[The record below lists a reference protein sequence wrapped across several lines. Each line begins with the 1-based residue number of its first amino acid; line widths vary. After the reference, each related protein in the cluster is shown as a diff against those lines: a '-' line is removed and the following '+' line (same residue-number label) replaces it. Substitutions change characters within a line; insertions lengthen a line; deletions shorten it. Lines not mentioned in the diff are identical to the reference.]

1 VLSII
6 GIIYGGL
13 VSLVQKDMKK
23 LVAYSSVSHLGFC
36 TLGIFALNGLGLAG
50 SVLQQVNHGIST
62 GALFLIVG
70 ILYERRHTR
79 EIAEYG
85 GISSVMPVYATITL
99 IMFLSSMG
107 LPLLNGFVG
116 EFTILEATFMA
127 NRAWAAWAVPG
138 VVLAA
143 AYLLWLYQR
152 VFFGKVENPKNEKLK
167 DLNARELAT
176 FLPLVALALWIGLYP
191 KPFFRILDR
200 PVATLVE
207 QIDPQRVWNVKAQPG
222 EAQPGQAQPEQAS
235 GQTVRLAESTATVE
249 VGK

>member
-1 VLSII
+1 
-6 GIIYGGL
+6 
-13 VSLVQKDMKK
+13 M
-23 LVAYSSVSHLGFC
+23 
-36 TLGIFALNGLGLAG
+36 LGIAAFSTASLTGAVYQML
-50 SVLQQVNHGIST
+50 NHGIST
-62 GALFLIVG
+62 GALFFMVG
-70 ILYERRHTR
+70 MLYERRHTR
-79 EIAEYG
+79 LISEFG
-85 GISSVMPVYATITL
+85 GLRRVMPWFFATFFLITL
-99 IMFLSSMG
+99 SSIAVPG
-107 LPLLNGFVG
+107 TNGFVG
-116 EFTILEATFMA
+116 EFLILVGSWRFGPGFVIVASL
-127 NRAWAAWAVPG
+127 G

-207 QIDPQRVWNVKAQPG
+207 QIDPQRVWNVQT
-222 EAQPGQAQPEQAS
+222 QPGQTQPGHAQPEQAPN
-235 GQTVRLAESTATVE
+235 QTVRLAESTATLE